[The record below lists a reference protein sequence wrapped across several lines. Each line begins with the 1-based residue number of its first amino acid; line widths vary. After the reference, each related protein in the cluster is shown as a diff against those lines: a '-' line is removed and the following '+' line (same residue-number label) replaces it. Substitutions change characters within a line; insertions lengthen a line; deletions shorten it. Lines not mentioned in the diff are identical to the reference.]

1 MLFDC
6 GEDSQRQL
14 LKQPQIVHGKINRIF
29 VTDLGSTNIYGIP
42 GKQHFLLCWNNTV
55 VCYWKLLVEFLKRSK
70 TTNNSCYIE
79 HHVLFAHLHCVH
91 CMA

>member
-1 MLFDC
+1 MSKAAMQLCRSPNCVAIRAQKAVMLFDC

-42 GKQHFLLCWNNTV
+42 GKQHFLVCWNNML
-55 VCYWKLLVEFLKRSK
+55 Y
-70 TTNNSCYIE
+70 
-79 HHVLFAHLHCVH
+79 LHCSLLLEVV
-91 CMA
+91 